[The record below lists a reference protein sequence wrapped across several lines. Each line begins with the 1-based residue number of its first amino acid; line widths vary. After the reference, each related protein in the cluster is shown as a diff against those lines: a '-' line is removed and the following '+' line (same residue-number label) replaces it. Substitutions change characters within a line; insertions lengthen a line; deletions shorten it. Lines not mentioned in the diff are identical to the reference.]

1 MSKKI
6 LLAVLTILALLL
18 TASAS
23 VAEETASVQVGDHFT
38 YGVYEQDNDLGNG
51 KEPIEWRVLKIEGN
65 EALCIT
71 EYGLDSVCYS
81 TARGHARW
89 RTATLRDW
97 LSNDF
102 YNAAFTE
109 EEKAAIVTKE
119 ITNWREKPTDGDPVI
134 LLSTDEAKRLFSSHE
149 DRMCTPTAYCVAQGA
164 YTSVKFQKA
173 ADGPANCHWWLRTHS
188 WESNSKGTYV
198 AASGGVMTCGGH
210 TDGIKNNNR
219 IAVRP
224 CIYLSLDAITK

>member
-1 MSKKI
+1 MNKKI
-6 LLAVLTILALLL
+6 LFAMLTVMALLL
-18 TASAS
+18 SAAAF
-23 VAEETASVQVGDHFT
+23 AEETAAVQVGDHFT
-38 YGVYEQDNDLGNG
+38 FGVYEQDNDLTNG
-51 KEPIEWRVLKIEGN
+51 KEPLEWRVLKIEGN

-71 EYGLDSVCYS
+71 EYGIDSVAYS
-81 TARGHARW
+81 TAGGWARW

-102 YNAAFTE
+102 YNAAFTD

-119 ITNWREKPTDGDPVI
+119 ITNWREKPSTDPVI

-164 YTSVKFQKA
+164 YLSVKFQKA
-173 ADGPANCHWWLRTHS
+173 ENGPANCHWWLRTHS
-188 WESNSKGTYV
+188 WENNNKGTYV

-210 TDGIKNNNR
+210 TDGFKQNAD

-224 CIYLSLDAITK
+224 SIYLSLDAIKK